1 MKNELTTT
9 EAAEYAKL
17 DEIVSNGAKTFMSVG
32 MALITIHEK
41 RLYRGQCDTFEKY
54 IESRD
59 ISRQYAYR
67 IIKQAKT
74 ALHLKDVTHRLHS
87 SDMENIEEI
96 ERASGKVLEELQK
109 YPAEKHG
116 EIWRIANSD
125 GKATVRKIQLVAAVV
140 SHETPPEP
148 KERKKKSVA
157 TEPVD
162 VYAEV
167 EKEKTDA
174 AAETLDNR
182 ISAVIPTMNQIP
194 AQSFTETENLM
205 KPMQI
210 EHIPLPDA
218 DLTEK
223 DQIHVNAQ
231 AIQDMATEHGIIKDI
246 LEGLS
251 EALGFPP
258 DDYEALVDA
267 IDALKEKTPDSAL
280 EDVAAALGCQPQQQV
295 IIKCI
300 TELKSQTNA
309 LVIKMNDFGPEPK
322 TVALTPKLYERKLAA
337 LDLGAEE
344 AAKGDEQERKKYG
357 VIANRSAQAFMN
369 PKTKLAY
376 NPYV

>member
-9 EAAEYAKL
+9 ETAEYAKL

-32 MALITIHEK
+32 MALIIIHEK
-41 RLYRGQCDTFEKY
+41 QLYRGQCDTFEKY

-74 ALHLKDVTHRLHS
+74 ALHLKDVTHRLHN

-109 YPAEKHG
+109 HPAEKHG

-125 GKATVRKIQLVAAVV
+125 GKATVRKIQLAAAVV

-167 EKEKTDA
+167 EKQTIDLQA
-174 AAETLDNR
+174 AAFDDKVMNAVKEELAMRCGISPELATPTNLARTESRELEEIQLTATFEDLEAELDIVQDALNGVALSLGCDSDDFPAMLKR
-182 ISAVIPTMNQIP
+182 IDT
-194 AQSFTETENLM
+194 
-205 KPMQI
+205 
-210 EHIPLPDA
+210 
-218 DLTEK
+218 
-223 DQIHVNAQ
+223 
-231 AIQDMATEHGIIKDI
+231 
-246 LEGLS
+246 
-251 EALGFPP
+251 
-258 DDYEALVDA
+258 
-267 IDALKEKTPDSAL
+267 LKEKTPDSAL

-295 IIKCI
+295 VIKCI

-309 LVIKMNDFGPEPK
+309 LEIKMNDFGPEPK

-357 VIANRSAQAFMN
+357 TIANRSANAFMN
-369 PKTKLAY
+369 PKKKLEY
-376 NPYV
+376 NPYS